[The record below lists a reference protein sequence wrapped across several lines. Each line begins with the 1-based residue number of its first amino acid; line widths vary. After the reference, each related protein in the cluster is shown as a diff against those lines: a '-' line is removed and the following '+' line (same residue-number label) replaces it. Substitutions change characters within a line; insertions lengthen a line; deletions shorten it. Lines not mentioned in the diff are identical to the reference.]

1 MFADWSDMADSIR
14 SAIWQTRSKQDH
26 STEFLTGG
34 REGTSCWIQE
44 SRARRHLLRG
54 LGLASGWEG
63 PGWGWG
69 EGREQGRWAR
79 HASHPDDQAPGF
91 PSAGAA
97 SGPRSAASPGH
108 SQFLSPPGNTAGC
121 SPWKPAFQ
129 NRSGGGFL
137 VWGRGPVHSCMYFS
151 TCVTFSKGHGR
162 SSGEAG

>member
-79 HASHPDDQAPGF
+79 HATRTTKRQ
-91 PSAGAA
+91 
-97 SGPRSAASPGH
+97 ASPRLGLH
-108 SQFLSPPGNTAGC
+108 LDPVQQPPPATPSSCHLQGIQQAARPGSLLS
-121 SPWKPAFQ
+121 
-129 NRSGGGFL
+129 RIEVGGGFL